1 MSGILSSRGSKSGII
16 TNICDTFPS
25 SGGLTMLNYLVCQY
39 ADANMNQPSS
49 SVVTNFN
56 ADNNVADA
64 ANIRL
69 LTDHSGNRASTN
81 YHWLFGPGYSPH
93 DEANGGWRVEITF
106 RVAVKIEQIHIAPV
120 STLARARNFGIYHRP
135 NGTGQT
141 TGQIFF
147 QHEFARRSDSNP
159 QLTTDSRTLFGDA
172 RNLVQLA
179 NTDQIQIIGYENLI
193 GQTFLITFGNSYYDN
208 GNTNAGVGPIR
219 FYGKAITD

>member
-39 ADANMNQPSS
+39 ADVNMNNPGSTAVS
-49 SVVTNFN
+49 NFN
-56 ADNNVADA
+56 SDNNYADGT
-64 ANIRL
+64 NIRL
-69 LTDHSGNRASTN
+69 LTDHSSVRGGTN
-81 YHWLFGPGYSPH
+81 YHWLFGPNYTAH
-93 DEANGGWRVEITF
+93 DETNGGWRVEITF
-106 RVAVKIEQIHIAPV
+106 RVPVKIEQVHIAPV
-120 STLARARNFGIYHRP
+120 STHARARNFGIYHRP

-147 QHEFARRSDSNP
+147 DHQFARRSDQVG
-159 QLTTDSRTLFGDA
+159 QLSTDSRNLFGDA

-208 GNTNAGVGPIR
+208 GNANAGVGPIR
-219 FYGKAITD
+219 FYGRAVTD

>member
-39 ADANMNQPSS
+39 ADVNLASPNATHIN
-49 SVVTNFN
+49 NFN
-56 ADNNVADA
+56 SDNNYAITE
-64 ANIRL
+64 NIRI
-69 LTDHSGNRASTN
+69 LTDHTSGRGSTN
-81 YHWLFGPGYSPH
+81 YHWLFGPNYSAH
-93 DEANGGWRVEITF
+93 DDANGGWRIEMTF

-120 STLARARNFGIYHRP
+120 STNARARNFGIYHRP

-147 QHEFARRSDSNP
+147 EHQFARRSDSASLLSP
-159 QLTTDSRTLFGDA
+159 ESRTLFGTA

-208 GNTNAGVGPIR
+208 GNANAGVGAVR
-219 FYGKAITD
+219 FYGKALTD